1 MGYYLCLQVIV
12 VETQVGLLLEFG
24 GLEQMPNLNL
34 ISWLLAVVCL
44 KPNDSQKVSFS
55 WKFSRKLLGF
65 FDKSGITVRMD
76 MKNVIM
82 NFDSLQIDWKL
93 NFTQNVKK
101 FNYFRIILKRWLF
114 YGF

>member
-1 MGYYLCLQVIV
+1 MGYYAGLQVFV

-44 KPNDSQKVSFS
+44 KLNDSQKVSFS
-55 WKFSRKLLGF
+55 WKFSRKSLF

-76 MKNVIM
+76 MKNVIV
-82 NFDSLQIDWKL
+82 NFDSLQID
-93 NFTQNVKK
+93 
-101 FNYFRIILKRWLF
+101 
-114 YGF
+114 

>member
-1 MGYYLCLQVIV
+1 MGYYAGLQVFV

-55 WKFSRKLLGF
+55 WKFSRKFLF
-65 FDKSGITVRMD
+65 FWQVWNNSSNGYEKCHCEFLIVY
-76 MKNVIM
+76 K
-82 NFDSLQIDWKL
+82 
-93 NFTQNVKK
+93 
-101 FNYFRIILKRWLF
+101 
-114 YGF
+114 